1 MSYGNISNAALGA
14 KIKRDHRRHLER
26 IERMTPIWEE
36 EGKKLRHLRESN
48 NISRKTLSC
57 YVGISD
63 QVIAKVEKGKSVRS
77 RNMLVQSIKTS
88 IAHINCIR
96 YIYCDKNKTGT
107 EHLIKKQKRSKNR
120 G

>member
-96 YIYCDKNKTGT
+96 YIYCDKDKTDT
-107 EHLIKKQKRSKNR
+107 EHWIKK
-120 G
+120 